1 MHSFSQRIRVESP
14 TPPWLPVPA
23 FSGGLGSQRAEELRC
38 RLGSPGADPGSPVLH
53 LPQIGVRQPRG
64 QKVVGS
70 VISRQRLLQTLHV
83 RSLGSSSAPLPTPG
97 ERAPHRLPE
106 PMKLARLGRP
116 AAWLARSLPGP
127 QLGWLAAWQ
136 GRGKRGYGLLH
147 RHRLGW
153 RGQSGAPASALGALH
168 RCPGPLGSAHNLPS
182 SCPGSSGLCPGS
194 ACLEMHVDSNLQ
206 KGAPEGQ
213 STPVPVKIR
222 VDSWASL

>member
-1 MHSFSQRIRVESP
+1 MHSLSQRIRVESL

-53 LPQIGVRQPRG
+53 LPQIGVHQPRG

-106 PMKLARLGRP
+106 PMKLARLGWP
-116 AAWLARSLPGP
+116 AAWLAGSLAG
-127 QLGWLAAWQ
+127 QRKTWL
-136 GRGKRGYGLLH
+136 R
-147 RHRLGW
+147 
-153 RGQSGAPASALGALH
+153 AP
-168 RCPGPLGSAHNLPS
+168 PS
-182 SCPGSSGLCPGS
+182 SQAGLARTERSPGFGTRSSAPLPRPFGECTQLALQLSWFFWVVSRIGLSGN
-194 ACLEMHVDSNLQ
+194 A
-206 KGAPEGQ
+206 
-213 STPVPVKIR
+213 R
-222 VDSWASL
+222 